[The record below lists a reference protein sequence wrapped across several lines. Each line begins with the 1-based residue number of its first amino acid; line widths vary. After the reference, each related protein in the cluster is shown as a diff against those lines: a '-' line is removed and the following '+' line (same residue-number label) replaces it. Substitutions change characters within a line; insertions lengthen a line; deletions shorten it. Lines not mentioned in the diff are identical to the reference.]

1 MTNDITD
8 TKLIA
13 LISEGNELAFK
24 ELYDRYVEKM
34 FLYAVNVLND
44 KEICED
50 LVQNIFISIW
60 TKREENEID
69 NVSGYLFRAL
79 KFQIFKYLR
88 DRKLSLQDVTRMNL
102 VDVSMGVDSAMEYD
116 ELEAVING
124 LIDQLPDRCKQIF
137 ILSRLKNKSNKEIAA
152 ELVFLFRLIKNQI
165 SKALGILRAHLKK
178 EEFLYSNF
186 LPIISLL
193 F

>member
-124 LIDQLPDRCKQIF
+124 LIDQLPD
-137 ILSRLKNKSNKEIAA
+137 
-152 ELVFLFRLIKNQI
+152 
-165 SKALGILRAHLKK
+165 
-178 EEFLYSNF
+178 
-186 LPIISLL
+186 
-193 F
+193 

>member
-1 MTNDITD
+1 M
-8 TKLIA
+8 
-13 LISEGNELAFK
+13 
-24 ELYDRYVEKM
+24 
-34 FLYAVNVLND
+34 D
-44 KEICED
+44 KAGGD
-50 LVQNIFISIW
+50 
-60 TKREENEID
+60 EID

-152 ELVFLFRLIKNQI
+152 ELDISIQAVKNQI

-186 LPIISLL
+186 LPLFHCYFSVDMYPFGLLGTIIGTYNCFNNLTNKMGAVKLHFFSYA
-193 F
+193 